1 MGCGSSCC
9 CSSCCCSCCCCIKH
23 ISQPES
29 EPDPKPEPKPEPK
42 PDLKLEPK
50 TEPIPEPKPVPKLE
64 LKHEPQSEP
73 ESDPK
78 PEPKSK
84 PNQDEIKKPERRKS
98 IPVVPEPMAIA
109 RFSKI
114 SFHKRNPLELIEGYQ
129 NELITSLEE
138 ALAYFKHKIPR
149 LSKQV
154 KAAKREC
161 RYPSDHGLTQ
171 DESAAIYLYSMRG
184 ENNVYEHLETAWSSW
199 DRSQMEPWFK
209 YLNLL
214 KSALDKIPNVK
225 TEIWQG
231 ITFDKDLETTLR
243 TEPLQLYTCMGS
255 CLSSRKEIKDHFN
268 GKSVSRAIF
277 IGYESVDGKDVTAY
291 TQLDTKEIM
300 MWPGVKLNKAK
311 EIEVDSYGSL
321 HVHFV
326 RKIGEY
332 YSTLPI
338 VIFIITFR

>member
-114 SFHKRNPLELIEGYQ
+114 SFHKRNPLKLIKGYQ

-138 ALAYFKHKIPR
+138 ALAHFKHELPWLSEQIEEAKI
-149 LSKQV
+149 
-154 KAAKREC
+154 KRH
-161 RYPSDHGLTQ
+161 YPSDHGLTQ
-171 DESAAIYLYSMRG
+171 DESAAIYLYSMRD
-184 ENNVYEHLETAWSSW
+184 EDNIYKYLATAWSTW

-225 TEIWQG
+225 TEIWQQVTSDEKLKK
-231 ITFDKDLETTLR
+231 ILPTDS
-243 TEPLQLYTCMGS
+243 LYTCMGS
-255 CLSSRKEIKDHFN
+255 CLPSRKEFKDHLN
-268 GKSVSRAIF
+268 EKPVSTMIF

-291 TQLDTKEIM
+291 TQHNTKEII
-300 MWPGVKLNKAK
+300 MWPGVKITKVEDDYGFGSFTIHFAK
-311 EIEVDSYGSL
+311 
-321 HVHFV
+321 
-326 RKIGEY
+326 KIGEY
-332 YSTLPI
+332 YTILP
-338 VIFIITFR
+338 VTIFLVFVFVLK